1 MVSIGKAIPQ
11 PKRQE
16 TEMNAST
23 STSSRTSTIA
33 PIVGVLFLVA
43 ATHWVVQHPAGETAP
58 EPAPVSTAFE
68 YYPAQFPSPSA
79 ESAAD
84 YPTF

>member
-16 TEMNAST
+16 IEMNAST
-23 STSSRTSTIA
+23 STSTIA
-33 PIVGVLFLVA
+33 PVVAVLFLLA
-43 ATHWVVQHPAGETAP
+43 ATHWMVQRPAAEAAE
-58 EPAPVSTAFE
+58 EPATGVSAAFE
-68 YYPAQFPSPSA
+68 YYPAQFVSQAA